1 MNAACLLR
9 LSAPGWEPGLEN
21 LEEAQEERDEEPAE
35 ETELRKKKK
44 KKGFTATFRRAVNAV
59 RRHFTSRAS
68 HLQG

>member
-1 MNAACLLR
+1 MVELVTPFSQLQDG
-9 LSAPGWEPGLEN
+9 SQGMEN

>member
-1 MNAACLLR
+1 M
-9 LSAPGWEPGLEN
+9 EN